1 MAKTDDPKVAF
12 CEDDDAAVGTYN
24 ADDVASVDDA
34 ADADAADELALLKR
48 KNVDVEEDCCGCWSL
63 LLRPSLAMAEVDGL
77 GRDESKSN
85 CIPLV
90 PDTVACLLDEPL
102 PPLPCD
108 RFELREDV
116 VLVVTALVE
125 DDEET

>member
-1 MAKTDDPKVAF
+1 MAKTEDPKFAF

-24 ADDVASVDDA
+24 ADDVGSVDDA
-34 ADADAADELALLKR
+34 AAADELALLKR

-85 CIPLV
+85 CVPLV
-90 PDTVACLLDEPL
+90 PDTAACLLDEPL
-102 PPLPCD
+102 LPLPCD

-116 VLVVTALVE
+116 ELVVTALVE